1 MTVLRFPDDFK
12 KSAHHCIPGAV
23 QYLYELGDDNDNM
36 ISIVG
41 GGFGIHGDGVRT
53 FEMWDTK
60 NMYDPT
66 GYMTSEEIN
75 QWLLDHPIEDNEEF
89 FASQPGDLDY

>member
-1 MTVLRFPDDFK
+1 MKVLKFPEDFTR
-12 KSAHHCIPGAV
+12 KSHHVIPGAT
-23 QYLYELGDDNDNM
+23 QWLFEYNDENNEM

-60 NMYDPT
+60 NMMDPQGHIT
-66 GYMTSEEIN
+66 TEEIN
-75 QWLLDHPIEDNEEF
+75 AWLEDHPIEG
-89 FASQPGDLDY
+89 A

>member
-1 MTVLRFPDDFK
+1 MTTIKFPDDFK

-23 QYLYELGDDNDNM
+23 QYLCKLGDDKDNM

-41 GGFGIHGDGVRT
+41 GGYGLYGDGVRT

-60 NMYDPT
+60 NMYDPQ
-66 GYMTSEEIN
+66 GYMTAEEIN
-75 QWLLDHPIEDNEEF
+75 QWLSDHPIDSEEF

>member
-12 KSAHHCIPGAV
+12 KKAHHCIPGAV
-23 QYLYELGDDNDNM
+23 QYLYELEDDKDNM
-36 ISIVG
+36 VSIVG

-75 QWLLDHPIEDNEEF
+75 QWLLDFPIEVKELE
-89 FASQPGDLDY
+89 Q